1 MHLLLDILDNMC
13 IVMICF
19 LVDDVINVDINL
31 SFLINLFF
39 YIARKVKKSDY
50 INNKRSFLGEIK
62 SIFLSFLKDFQLAR
76 LIQNWESAF
85 NLYQVPSFHQKPFEI
100 IFQ

>member
-50 INNKRSFLGEIK
+50 INNKKSFLGEIK
-62 SIFLSFLKDFQLAR
+62 STF
-76 LIQNWESAF
+76 
-85 NLYQVPSFHQKPFEI
+85 
-100 IFQ
+100 